1 MSDDVCSSGVFTT
14 YMDLPLREFL
24 GDVRPGGR
32 GGDSS
37 SSGLWACLDAKW
49 WKQCRM
55 KLAKEQGD
63 GSPVLGE
70 ASQASEVGKITCLGK
85 YAGKSLLLLHSKKV
99 SWKQGCSGW
108 GKRLCAKHISIHLSL
123 VTSFSLFEK
132 LHCYFFSKY
141 NLFVCLFFLSW
152 GFLTIAMI

>member
-1 MSDDVCSSGVFTT
+1 MWGLGEGVVI
-14 YMDLPLREFL
+14 LPHQASEH
-24 GDVRPGGR
+24 V
-32 GGDSS
+32 
-37 SSGLWACLDAKW
+37 WMQW

-123 VTSFSLFEK
+123 ATSFSLFEK
-132 LHCYFFSKY
+132 LHCYFFSKQ
-141 NLFVCLFFLSW
+141 NLFVCLFFLWS
-152 GFLTIAMI
+152 FLRISYYSHDLDPVLLLPACHSVTIAQTR